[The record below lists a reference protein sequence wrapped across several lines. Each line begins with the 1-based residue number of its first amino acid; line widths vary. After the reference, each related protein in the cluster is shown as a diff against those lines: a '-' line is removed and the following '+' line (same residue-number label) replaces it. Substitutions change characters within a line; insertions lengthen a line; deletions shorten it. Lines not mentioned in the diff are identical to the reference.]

1 MFVDFREAIVHMT
14 LDSDEQ
20 SSVPLNV
27 TVILCTYN
35 RCGDLACALED
46 IAASQMPTSVTWEVL
61 VVDNNSTDQTRDVVE
76 GFKRRFPGR
85 FRYIFERTPGKSHAL
100 QTGIAESRGEVL
112 AFVDDD
118 VTMEPTWL
126 RNLTAQLHESEWA
139 GVGGRIL
146 PPEGFTPPRWLPVS
160 EFGILCAHFD
170 LGDEPSELKRPP
182 YGGNMAFRKSVF
194 EKYGGFRLDLGPR
207 PNSQIRNEDTEFG
220 RRLLAAGER
229 LRYEPS
235 AVVYHPIPHGRV
247 TQSYFFSC
255 WFDYGR
261 AMIREYGERPDL
273 CGIPRDYL
281 SMLRCAAEITVRTLR
296 SIFAIH
302 PQDRFSHKCQVR
314 RWAGQMA
321 ELYSRSIS
329 RRSKAVDA
337 HEARSKIA
345 S

>member
-1 MFVDFREAIVHMT
+1 MT
-14 LDSDEQ
+14 SDPDVQ
-20 SSVPLNV
+20 SGAPPDI

-35 RCGDLACALED
+35 RCGDLACALEH
-46 IAASQMPTSVTWEVL
+46 IAASQMPISITWEVL

-76 GFKRRFPGR
+76 AFERRFPGR
-85 FRYIFERTPGKSHAL
+85 FRYVFERTPGKSHAL
-100 QTGIAESRGEVL
+100 NCGIAESRGEVL

-126 RNLTAQLHESEWA
+126 QNLTTELRAGKLA

-146 PPEGFTPPRWLPVS
+146 PPAGFTPPRWLPVS

-170 LGDEPSELKRPP
+170 LGDQPSELKRPP

-194 EKYGGFRLDLGPR
+194 EKHGGFRLDLGPR

-220 RRLLAAGER
+220 RRLLAAGEP

-235 AVVYHPIPHGRV
+235 AVVYHPVPHGRV

-273 CGIPRDYL
+273 YGIPRDYL
-281 SMLRCAAEITVRTLR
+281 SMLRCAMEMTVRTLR
-296 SIFAIH
+296 SLFAIH
-302 PQDRFSHKCQVR
+302 PQERFSHKCQVR

-321 ELYSRSIS
+321 ELYSRSIA
-329 RRSKAVDA
+329 RKRATA
-337 HEARSKIA
+337 AAARETRSKIT